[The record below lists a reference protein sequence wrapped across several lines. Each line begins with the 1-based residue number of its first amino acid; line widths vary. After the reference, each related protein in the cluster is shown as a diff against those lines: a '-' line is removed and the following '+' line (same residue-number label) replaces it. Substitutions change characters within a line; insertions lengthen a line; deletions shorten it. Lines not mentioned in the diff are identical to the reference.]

1 MPGQLTGIRQLK
13 DLGWTIED
21 TLRIPLAEI
30 TFRGHSKDGVQ
41 RDRPYRADVDT
52 HGTADA
58 EVLLHQHHPI
68 RLGAMQCPRGADVDA
83 RRVLT
88 VHAGDGDVFP
98 FSQSDDL
105 DPATPGVPYLVM
117 VKGTDQFTHAA
128 AAADALRIIPIFE
141 ITYPLPSHLI
151 HPKQNR
157 AAPPYPRH
165 GVALSAG

>member
-1 MPGQLTGIRQLK
+1 VPGQLTRIRQLE
-13 DLGWTIED
+13 DLGGTIED
-21 TLRIPLAEI
+21 TLRIPLTEI
-30 TFRGHSKDGVQ
+30 TFRGHPEYGVQ

-68 RLGAMQCPRGADVDA
+68 RLGAMQGPGGADVHA

-88 VHAGDGDVFP
+88 VHAGDGDIFP

-105 DPATPGVPYLVM
+105 DPATPGVAYPVM
-117 VKGTDQFTHAA
+117 MEGTDQFAHAA

-141 ITYPLPSHLI
+141 VAYPLPTHLT
-151 HPKQNR
+151 HPKQNIT
-157 AAPPYPRH
+157 APPYPRC
-165 GVALSAG
+165 GPALSAG